1 MLCDNTPASTI
12 SEMAQRFINTATAR
26 MGTSVAI
33 EGGAIRERGHRLRRL
48 QYGARS
54 LRQCH
59 LRFVPAFAA
68 LAVALAPTAV
78 AALAEASVGPA
89 ALEAATC

>member
-1 MLCDNTPASTI
+1 
-12 SEMAQRFINTATAR
+12 

-48 QYGARS
+48 RGAES
-54 LRQCH
+54 PPVPH
-59 LRFVPAFAA
+59 LRFAPAFAA

-78 AALAEASVGPA
+78 AVAAALAAASIDLA